1 MFNRRLSHATALLT
15 GIYASQTHAARG
27 MTNAESRATSRN
39 ITYAAVGAGIMSGCY
54 VMNVLCSDKPQTSA
68 APSVR
73 QAQQATNSG
82 SLTGARR
89 GGRSE

>member
-68 APSVR
+68 AP
-73 QAQQATNSG
+73 
-82 SLTGARR
+82 
-89 GGRSE
+89 

>member
-15 GIYASQTHAARG
+15 GIYASQSHTTGSR
-27 MTNAESRATSRN
+27 TNAESRATSRN
-39 ITYAAVGAGIMSGCY
+39 ITYAAAGAGILSGFY

-82 SLTGARR
+82 TLPGARR
-89 GGRSE
+89 SE